1 MLAKL
6 IDNQGQTHIIN
17 TTHIHSISVKN
28 SESNK
33 LMTIFWDN
41 EAKTAYYVRPTEYST
56 FINSIFKE
64 DK

>member
-28 SESNK
+28 SGSD
-33 LMTIFWDN
+33 IFWDN
-41 EAKTAYYVRPTEYST
+41 KIKTAYCVRPTEYST
-56 FINSIFKE
+56 FINSILKE

>member
-6 IDNQGQTHIIN
+6 IDNQGQIHIIN
-17 TTHIHSISVKN
+17 TTHIHSISIKN
-28 SESNK
+28 SGSDK
-33 LMTIFWDN
+33 LVIVFWDN
-41 EAKTAYYVRPTEYST
+41 ETKTAYYVKPTEYSA

>member
-28 SESNK
+28 SGSDK
-33 LMTIFWDN
+33 LVMVFWDN
-41 EAKTAYYVRPTEYST
+41 ETKTAYYVKSTEYNT

>member
-6 IDNQGQTHIIN
+6 IDYLGQTHIIN
-17 TTHIHSISVKN
+17 TTHIYSIAVRN

-33 LMTIFWDN
+33 LMTILWDN

>member
-17 TTHIHSISVKN
+17 TTHIYSIAVKN

-33 LMTIFWDN
+33 LMTILWDN
-41 EAKTAYYVRPTEYST
+41 KIKTAYCVRPTEYST
-56 FINSIFKE
+56 FINSILKE

>member
-28 SESNK
+28 SGSDK
-33 LMTIFWDN
+33 LVMIFWDN
-41 EAKTAYYVRPTEYST
+41 EAKTAYYVRLTEYST
-56 FINSIFKE
+56 FINSILKE

>member
-17 TTHIHSISVKN
+17 TTHIYSICVKN
-28 SESNK
+28 SGSDK
-33 LMTIFWDN
+33 LMTILWDN
-41 EAKTAYYVRPTEYST
+41 KIKIAYYVRPTEYST

>member
-6 IDNQGQTHIIN
+6 IDYLGQTHIIN
-17 TTHIHSISVKN
+17 TTHIYSIAVKN

-33 LMTIFWDN
+33 LMTILWDN
-41 EAKTAYYVRPTEYST
+41 KIKTAYYVRSTEYST

>member
-6 IDNQGQTHIIN
+6 IDYLGQIHIIN
-17 TTHIHSISVKN
+17 TTHIYSIAVRN

-33 LMTIFWDN
+33 FMTILWDN
-41 EAKTAYYVRPTEYST
+41 ETKTAYCVRPTEYST
-56 FINSIFKE
+56 FINSILKE

>member
-28 SESNK
+28 SGSDK
-33 LMTIFWDN
+33 LVMVFWDN
-41 EAKTAYYVRPTEYST
+41 EAKTAYCVRPAEYST
-56 FINSIFKE
+56 FINSILKE

>member
-6 IDNQGQTHIIN
+6 IDNQSQTHIIN
-17 TTHIHSISVKN
+17 TTHIHSICVKN
-28 SESNK
+28 SGSDK
-33 LMTIFWDN
+33 LMTILWDN
-41 EAKTAYYVRPTEYST
+41 KIKTAYCVKPTEYNT

>member
-28 SESNK
+28 SGSDK
-33 LMTIFWDN
+33 LVMVFWDN
-41 EAKTAYYVRPTEYST
+41 EIKTAYYIKPTEYNA
-56 FINSIFKE
+56 FINSILKE

>member
-28 SESNK
+28 SGSDK
-33 LMTIFWDN
+33 LVMVFWDN
-41 EAKTAYYVRPTEYST
+41 ETKTAYYVKSTEYST
-56 FINSIFKE
+56 FINSILKE

>member
-6 IDNQGQTHIIN
+6 IDYLGQTHIIN
-17 TTHIHSISVKN
+17 TTHIYSIAVKN

-33 LMTIFWDN
+33 LMTILWDN
-41 EAKTAYYVRPTEYST
+41 KIKTAYCVRPTEYST
-56 FINSIFKE
+56 FINSILKE

>member
-6 IDNQGQTHIIN
+6 IDNQSQTHIIN

-28 SESNK
+28 SGSDK
-33 LMTIFWDN
+33 LVMIFWDN
-41 EAKTAYYVRPTEYST
+41 EAKTAYCVRPTEYST
-56 FINSIFKE
+56 FIDTIFKE

>member
-6 IDNQGQTHIIN
+6 IDYLGQTHIIN
-17 TTHIHSISVKN
+17 TTHIYSIAIKN

-33 LMTIFWDN
+33 LVMIFWDN

-56 FINSIFKE
+56 FINTIFKE

>member
-6 IDNQGQTHIIN
+6 IDYLGQTHIIN
-17 TTHIHSISVKN
+17 TTHIYSIAVKN

-33 LMTIFWDN
+33 LMTILWDN
-41 EAKTAYYVRPTEYST
+41 KIKTAYYIRPTEYST
-56 FINSIFKE
+56 FINSILKE

>member
-28 SESNK
+28 SESDK
-33 LMTIFWDN
+33 LVMIFWDN

-56 FINSIFKE
+56 FIDTIFKE

>member
-6 IDNQGQTHIIN
+6 IDYLGQTHIIN
-17 TTHIHSISVKN
+17 TTHIYSIAVKN
-28 SESNK
+28 SGSDK
-33 LMTIFWDN
+33 LMMILWDN
-41 EAKTAYYVRPTEYST
+41 KIKTAYCVRPTEYST

>member
-28 SESNK
+28 SGSDK
-33 LMTIFWDN
+33 LVMVFWDN
-41 EAKTAYYVRPTEYST
+41 ETKTAYYVKPVEYNT
-56 FINSIFKE
+56 FINSILKE